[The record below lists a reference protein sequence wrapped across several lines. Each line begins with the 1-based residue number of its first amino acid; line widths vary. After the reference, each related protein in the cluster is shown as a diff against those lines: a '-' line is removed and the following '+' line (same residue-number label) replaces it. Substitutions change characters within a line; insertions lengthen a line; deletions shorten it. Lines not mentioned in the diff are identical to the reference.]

1 MQTQSTPLSSNSN
14 NPLSP
19 QQNAQIERVRER
31 LKLIDIQVAKQSQEE
46 KLNQMRMVL
55 REETAA
61 ILLPAIQDAMA
72 QMTLQMLP
80 DPKLAQAVERN
91 SADLGRLAEGVSQLS
106 DMQAK
111 MEKATR
117 DAAQKAAD
125 SMEQLAA
132 VTIEEI
138 SKNNSRSAE
147 ELIREQ
153 RLMAKRHRF
162 WTTATMGVVTLVMLI
177 GSLGLVAYLRWEQKA
192 KLGTE
197 ISRLQIEKEKA
208 RIDAEEAT
216 RQGAEE
222 KARRDALLAEV
233 ERLKSDETHIRLQI
247 KNSAET
253 VTAMNQ
259 VRAKAQEDV
268 GKLQDIQ
275 EKNRFKLLQGQG
287 RSVFVEVPE
296 AAKTFQYQGK
306 TYIKVQD

>member
-1 MQTQSTPLSSNSN
+1 MHTQSTYPPSNPG

-91 SADLGRLAEGVSQLS
+91 SADLGRLAEGVSQLT

-117 DAAQKAAD
+117 DAAQKAAE

-132 VTIEEI
+132 VTIEEV

-147 ELIREQ
+147 ELLREQ
-153 RLMAKRHRF
+153 QTMAKRQRF
-162 WTTATMGVVTLVMLI
+162 WTAATLGLVTLVMLA
-177 GSLGLVAYLRWEQKA
+177 GTLGVVAYLRWEQKSE
-192 KLGTE
+192 LGSE
-197 ISRLQIEKEKA
+197 IIRLQQEKEKA
-208 RIDAEEAT
+208 QQETSAILQT
-216 RQGAEE
+216 SAEE
-222 KARRDALLAEV
+222 KARHDAMLAEV
-233 ERLKSDETHIRLQI
+233 ERLRAEETQIRLQI
-247 KNSAET
+247 KNSADT

-259 VRAKAQEDV
+259 VRSKAQEDV
-268 GKLQDIQ
+268 GVLQDIQ

-287 RSVFVEVPE
+287 RAVFVEVPDN
-296 AAKTFQYQGK
+296 ARTFQYQGK
-306 TYIKVQD
+306 TYIKVND

>member
-1 MQTQSTPLSSNSN
+1 MHTQSTSPQSNSN
-14 NPLSP
+14 NPMST

-91 SADLGRLAEGVSQLS
+91 SADLGRLAEGVGQLT

-147 ELIREQ
+147 DLLREQ
-153 RLMAKRHRF
+153 RTMAKRQRF
-162 WTTATMGVVTLVMLI
+162 WTAATMGVVTLVMLA
-177 GSLGLVAYLRWEQKA
+177 GTLGLVAYLRWEQKSN
-192 KLGTE
+192 LSSE
-197 ISRLQIEKEKA
+197 IARLQQEKGKA
-208 RIDAEEAT
+208 QAETELALKMS
-216 RQGAEE
+216 AEE
-222 KARRDALLAEV
+222 KAQRDAMQAEV
-233 ERLKSDETHIRLQI
+233 ERLRAEETQVRLQI

-287 RSVFVEVPE
+287 KSVFVEVPE

>member
-1 MQTQSTPLSSNSN
+1 MHTQSTLPSSNSN
-14 NPLSP
+14 NPLSA

-80 DPKLAQAVERN
+80 DPRLAQAVERN
-91 SADLGRLAEGVSQLS
+91 SADLGRLAEGVGQLT

-147 ELIREQ
+147 DLLREQ
-153 RLMAKRHRF
+153 RIMAKRQRF
-162 WTTATMGVVTLVMLI
+162 WTVATLGVVTLLMLA
-177 GSLGLVAYLRWEQKA
+177 GTLGLVAYLRWEQKS
-192 KLGTE
+192 KLGSE
-197 ISRLQIEKEKA
+197 IAQLRQEKEKA
-208 RIDAEEAT
+208 QAETENAV
-216 RQGAEE
+216 RMSAEE
-222 KARRDALLAEV
+222 KVQRDSMQAEV
-233 ERLKSDETHIRLQI
+233 ERLRAEETQIRLQI
-247 KNSAET
+247 KNAAET
-253 VTAMNQ
+253 VTAMSQ

-287 RSVFVEVPE
+287 KAVFVEVPE
-296 AAKTFQYQGK
+296 TAKTFQYQGK

>member
-1 MQTQSTPLSSNSN
+1 MHTQSTLPSSNSN
-14 NPLSP
+14 NPLSA

-80 DPKLAQAVERN
+80 DPRLAQAVERN
-91 SADLGRLAEGVSQLS
+91 SADLGRLAEGVGQLT

-147 ELIREQ
+147 DLLREQ
-153 RLMAKRHRF
+153 RIMAKRQRF
-162 WTTATMGVVTLVMLI
+162 WTVATLGVVTLLMLA
-177 GSLGLVAYLRWEQKA
+177 GTLGLIAYLRWEQKS
-192 KLGTE
+192 KLGSE
-197 ISRLQIEKEKA
+197 IAQLRQEKEKA
-208 RIDAEEAT
+208 QAETENAV
-216 RQGAEE
+216 RMSAEE
-222 KARRDALLAEV
+222 KVQRDSMQAEV
-233 ERLKSDETHIRLQI
+233 ERLRAEETQIRLQI
-247 KNSAET
+247 KNAAET
-253 VTAMNQ
+253 VTAMSQ

-287 RSVFVEVPE
+287 KAVFVEVPE
-296 AAKTFQYQGK
+296 TAKTFQYQGK

>member
-1 MQTQSTPLSSNSN
+1 MST
-14 NPLSP
+14 

-91 SADLGRLAEGVSQLS
+91 SADLGRLAEGVGQLT

-147 ELIREQ
+147 DLLREQ
-153 RLMAKRHRF
+153 RTMAKRQRF
-162 WTTATMGVVTLVMLI
+162 WTAATMGVVTLVMLA
-177 GSLGLVAYLRWEQKA
+177 GTLGLVAYLRWEQKSN
-192 KLGTE
+192 LSSE
-197 ISRLQIEKEKA
+197 IARLQQEKGKA
-208 RIDAEEAT
+208 QAETELALKMS
-216 RQGAEE
+216 AEE
-222 KARRDALLAEV
+222 KAQRDAMQAEV
-233 ERLKSDETHIRLQI
+233 ERLRAEETQVRLQI

-287 RSVFVEVPE
+287 KSVFVEVPE